1 MGVFVRG
8 NTIWYRF
15 NYNERQV
22 RESTGL
28 ENTKENLEEAKFD
41 FKRLKRQLKEDT
53 FDYLKWFPNSPNLEK
68 FGIQKEVPEE
78 EIPRIKFSE
87 LAEEWYLRQKKLR
100 LKNTTL
106 KGYKSSRKYAVEF
119 FGDMYVHKIKR
130 IDVEDYIIHLM
141 DRELNN
147 KTINNKLIA
156 VRRILE
162 LAYDKELI
170 EENPARRVKNLRVE
184 KSEIEPF
191 TAEEVSLILNHAYK
205 HYHRFYAFYAVL
217 FLTGMRMG
225 EVLAMKWQN
234 VDFNRETYHVR
245 ERMTNGDLDTVKTV
259 GSKRHV
265 EFDEDGI
272 VLEALKEHKK
282 YSFMKSDFIFLN
294 QYGNEYTSSNHIK
307 INVWEPMLKRLGL
320 EYRIMYQARHT
331 YAVLSLLAGD
341 NINFIC
347 SQMGHASFEML
358 FRVYGRFI
366 KNNQAKPK
374 INSLISLDH
383 RNQNS
388 TKIAQWS

>member
-1 MGVFVRG
+1 MGLFVRG
-8 NTIWYRF
+8 KTIWYRF
-15 NYNERQV
+15 NYKERQV

-28 ENTKENLEEAKFD
+28 ENTKENIEEARFD
-41 FKRLKRQLKEDT
+41 FKRLKRQLREDT
-53 FDYLKWFPNSPNLEK
+53 FDYLKWFPDSPNLEK
-68 FGIQKEVPEE
+68 LGIQKEVPEE
-78 EIPRIKFSE
+78 EVPRIKFSE
-87 LAEEWYLRQKKLR
+87 LAEEWYKRQKKLR

-106 KGYKSSRKYAVEF
+106 KGYKSSMKYAVEF

-141 DRELNN
+141 DKELNN

-162 LAYDKELI
+162 LAYDREYI
-170 EENPARRVKNLRVE
+170 EENPSKRVKNLRVE

-191 TAEEVSLILNHAYK
+191 TAEEVSLILNYAYK

-217 FLTGMRMG
+217 FMTGMRMG

-234 VDFNRETYHVR
+234 VDFNRGTYHVR
-245 ERMTNGDLDTVKTV
+245 ERMTSGDLDTVKTV

-265 EFDEDGI
+265 VLTDE
-272 VLEALKEHKK
+272 VLQALKVHKK
-282 YSFMKSDFIFLN
+282 YSFMKSDFVFIN
-294 QYGNEYTSSNHIK
+294 QYGKPYDSSTAIREYA
-307 INVWEPMLKRLGL
+307 WEPMLKRLGL

-331 YAVLSLLAGD
+331 YAVLSLLADD

-347 SQMGHASFEML
+347 SQLGHASFEML

-366 KNNQAKPK
+366 KNNQAKPN
-374 INSLISLDH
+374 ISSLISLDH
-383 RNQNS
+383 GNQNS
-388 TKIAQWS
+388 TKIAQ